1 MRLLAELARA
11 AAHLVVDVAGDR
23 QTEIADLSYIS
34 DKVATGDLFFCI
46 EGFGVDGHDFA
57 HDAVEAGA
65 AALCVERPTGL
76 GLPELVVS
84 DSRQAAAL
92 IAAEFFGHP
101 GDELLLVG
109 VTGTNGKTTTT
120 YLLESIF
127 EANGWSAGLI
137 GTIGARFCG
146 DEVKTV
152 CTTPDPIDLQRLLRK
167 MRSRGL
173 EAVALEVTSHGLVLN
188 RVDGLHFDAAVFTN
202 LSPEHLGFHGGMA
215 EYFAAKRALFDER
228 RCSRAVINGDDPYGR
243 ELLATIG
250 VTAQSYGLARE
261 ASIRADSVRLS
272 RQGSEFRLVTSAGA
286 LEVSS
291 ALPGLFNVSNC
302 LAAAAAALEIGVE
315 LRVVGEGI
323 RCVRK
328 VPGRFEVVDGGQPFS
343 VVVDYAH
350 TPGALESVL
359 TEGRR
364 LADADGGRL
373 ICVLGCGGGTYGG
386 KRPLM
391 GAIAARLAQS
401 VILTS
406 DNPRREDPAA
416 IIEEI
421 ASAAPDALRIEDRGE
436 AIATAVELARANDVV
451 VIAGKGHETEQQL
464 ADRTIRF
471 DDREVAAA
479 AVHRSPSPMMLLR

>member
-1 MRLLAELARA
+1 VRLLGELARA
-11 AAHLVVDVAGDR
+11 AAHLVVDVTGDR
-23 QTEIADLSYIS
+23 QTEIADLSHIS
-34 DKVATGDLFFCI
+34 DKVAAGDLFFCI

-65 AALCVERPTGL
+65 AALCVERPLGL
-76 GLPELVVS
+76 GIPELVVG

-101 GDELLLVG
+101 GEELLLVG

-127 EANGWSAGLI
+127 ETDGRSAGLI

-146 DEVKTV
+146 EEVKTV
-152 CTTPDPIDLQRLLRK
+152 CTTPDPIDLQRMLRR

-173 EAVALEVTSHGLVLN
+173 DAVALEVTSHGLVLS

-215 EYFAAKRALFDER
+215 KYFAAKRALFDER
-228 RCSRAVINGDDPYGR
+228 RCSRAVVNCDDPYGR

-250 VTAQSYGLARE
+250 VPVQSYGLAR
-261 ASIRADSVRLS
+261 AAAIRAENVRLS
-272 RQGSEFRLVTSAGA
+272 RRGSEFRLVTSAGA

-302 LAAAAAALEIGVE
+302 LAAAAAALQVGID
-315 LRVVGEGI
+315 LRVVADGI
-323 RCVRK
+323 RRVER
-328 VPGRFEVVDGGQPFS
+328 VPGRFELVDGTQPFS

-350 TPGALESVL
+350 TPAALESVL

-364 LADADGGRL
+364 FADAGGARL
-373 ICVLGCGGGTYGG
+373 ICVFGCGGGTYGG

-391 GAIAARLAQS
+391 GAIAARLAQH

-421 ASAAPDALRIEDRGE
+421 ASAVPDALRIEDRRE
-436 AIATAVELARANDVV
+436 AIATALDLARANDVV
-451 VIAGKGHETEQQL
+451 VIAGKGHETEQEL
-464 ADRTIRF
+464 ADRTIEF
-471 DDREVAAA
+471 DDREVATAA
-479 AVHRSPSPMMLLR
+479 LRGRPSPMTLSR